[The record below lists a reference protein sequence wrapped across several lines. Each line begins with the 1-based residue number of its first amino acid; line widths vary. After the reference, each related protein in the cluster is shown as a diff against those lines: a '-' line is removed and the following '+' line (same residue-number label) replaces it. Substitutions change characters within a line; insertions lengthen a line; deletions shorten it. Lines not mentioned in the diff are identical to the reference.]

1 MRQVVSH
8 RGLLQ
13 RLMYESHLNERKR
26 FGLDP
31 QIEQRLDE
39 DHEMESMIKFESEE
53 QVFITDLP
61 WYILNPKNT
70 LYKVLTTV
78 I

>member
-13 RLMYESHLNERKR
+13 RLIYESHLNERKR

-39 DHEMESMIKFESEE
+39 DQEMESMI
-53 QVFITDLP
+53 
-61 WYILNPKNT
+61 
-70 LYKVLTTV
+70 
-78 I
+78 